1 MSSIE
6 KMNHVVAIQ
15 KYIEAIIGSEDM
27 HSLIVEGPPGWGKS
41 TCIEEAL
48 KNAHVQ
54 PNSLGAFSTPLNFYN
69 FLAENPLGVI
79 LLDDCS
85 GIFSDTTVMAIL
97 KAATWPN
104 RDNKR
109 IIQWGS
115 TTNKSI
121 TDEFEF
127 KGKIIVVCNSFPKT
141 PDGNAI
147 RSRGYSRK
155 IEMSVLEA
163 KKLLLDA
170 AKDNKWYS
178 NAELAISVAEF
189 LNSHLSDSNLSE
201 ISFRT
206 LKKGY
211 RLAEVHPHA
220 WQELFSD
227 FLPKASKDPNLLVIE
242 LASENIKVKEQAQR
256 FAEQTGLGIRS
267 FYNYRKEAKL
277 SNRRS

>member
-1 MSSIE
+1 MSSLE

-27 HSLIVEGPPGWGKS
+27 HALIVEGPPGWGKS

-48 KNAHVQ
+48 KNAHVL
-54 PNSLGAFSTPLNFYN
+54 PTSLGSFSTPLNFYN
-69 FLAENPLGVI
+69 FLAENPLEVI

-85 GIFSDTTVMAIL
+85 GIFSDSTTMAIL

-121 TDEFEF
+121 IDQFEF

-163 KKLLLDA
+163 KKFLLDA

-178 NAELAISVAEF
+178 NTELAISVAEF
-189 LNSHLSDSNLSE
+189 LSANLTEANLSE

-211 RLAEVHPHA
+211 RLAEVHPQA

-227 FLPKASKDPNLLVIE
+227 LLPKVSKDPNLLVIE
-242 LASENIKVKEQAQR
+242 LAKEKLKVKEQGQR
-256 FAEQTGLGIRS
+256 FIEQTGLGIRS

-277 SNRRS
+277 NNKRS